1 MKKLITFLLMLSGYA
16 SGQVSNDQLM
26 PAARNGINKPQ
37 HFPPI
42 VINDYIDVRSFDVC
56 KNEMIVSDASRFYA
70 GDTVLIIQMKGA
82 RIDTTNSAL
91 FGTITDYGNAGNY
104 EFNYIAQ
111 KNGNLITFR
120 NKITR
125 SYDVPDGFVQL
136 VRVPYYTNANF
147 IEPLTCDPWDGL
159 KGGVL
164 VLNAKSV
171 YLQEFIEVN
180 GKGFFGGAG
189 FNSGANALTCTENNY
204 NYPASNTV
212 SAFKGE
218 SIAVVPAT
226 IAKGKGRPAGGG
238 GGGLGHNSGGGG
250 GGNGGVGGAGGF
262 QSDICSGPPADNRG
276 IGGNLLSNTSVLNK
290 VFLGSGGGAGHA
302 DDPGNY
308 PMKGGTGGG
317 IIIINAQFFQ
327 ANGEPITAN
336 GDSGR
341 VCDFFESVNCREG
354 MGGGG
359 SGGTIL
365 FNVNQQLDNVSLEA
379 RGGSG
384 ADMQGII
391 TASGRLGPGGGGGA
405 GVIFINNLSLPAT
418 ITTITAGGKSGVITT
433 DSNNPW
439 GAAAGADGINLFGLV
454 LPFDSILFQKN
465 IDSVRISES
474 ISNCNNYSFMG
485 LAYTNTVPVANWQW
499 SFGDGGTANT
509 QNVLHTFTATGTYK
523 VKLTVTDINGCKDS
537 IIKNITISNVVTADA
552 GNNQSFCSN
561 SAISIMLNGS
571 SNGTNYSWA
580 PSVYLDN
587 PAQQN
592 PIATV
597 DRTTVFYMTVS
608 DNAGCSSTD
617 SVIIS
622 VNPVPDI
629 RASKKNDISCT
640 LASAGLLAT
649 GGLQYLWSHSSTL
662 NNSNIPNPVAM
673 PGSTTTYTVTG
684 TGPGGCSNTDTVTVL
699 VSLRRGI
706 YELPN
711 SFTPNGDG
719 LNDCFGLKYRDGIQS
734 IIFHV
739 YNYLGQKVFETANA
753 GDCWDGSFDGKKAAI
768 GNYVYYIKANTLC
781 GQVVRQGNVLLIR

>member
-1 MKKLITFLLMLSGYA
+1 MKKLIPFLFVFSGCA
-16 SGQVSNDQLM
+16 SGQIPGDQPLLS
-26 PAARNGINKPQ
+26 ARYGINKPQ

-42 VINDYIDVRSFDVC
+42 VINDYIDVRSFDIC
-56 KNEMIVSDASRFYA
+56 KNEMIVSDASRFYP

-82 RIDTTNSAL
+82 RIDTTNSVAS
-91 FGTITDYGNAGNY
+91 GTITDYGNAGNY

-111 KNGNLITFR
+111 KAGNLITFR

-136 VRVPYYTNANF
+136 VRVPYYTNAGF
-147 IEPLTCDPWDGL
+147 IEPLTCDPWDGF

-171 YLQEFIEVN
+171 YLQEFIDVN
-180 GKGFFGGAG
+180 GKGFFGGSG

-204 NYPASNTV
+204 NYPASHTV

-218 SIAVVPAT
+218 SIAVVPPSAV
-226 IAKGKGRPAGGG
+226 KGRGSPAGGG

-250 GGNGGVGGAGGF
+250 GGNGGVGGTGGY
-262 QSDICSGPPADNRG
+262 QSDLCSGPPADNRG
-276 IGGNLLSNTSVLNK
+276 IGGHLLNNSSLLNK

-308 PMKGGTGGG
+308 PMKGGAGGG

-327 ANGEPITAN
+327 SNGEPITAN

-365 FNVNQQLDNVSLEA
+365 FNVNQQSDNVTLEA

-384 ADMQGII
+384 ADMQGNI
-391 TASGRLGPGGGGGA
+391 AAGRLGPGGGGGG
-405 GVIFINNLSLPAT
+405 GVIFINNGSLPAT
-418 ITTITAGGKSGVITT
+418 ITAVTAGGKSGVITT
-433 DSNNPW
+433 DSNNSW
-439 GAAAGADGINLFGLV
+439 GAVAGADGINLFGLALPVDSV
-454 LPFDSILFQKN
+454 LFEKN

-474 ISNCNNYSFMG
+474 ISSCSNYDFMG
-485 LAYTNTVPVANWQW
+485 LAYTNTIPIASWQW
-499 SFGDGGTANT
+499 FFGDGGTANT
-509 QNVLHTFTATGTYK
+509 QNTLHTYTAAGTYA
-523 VKLTVTDINGCKDS
+523 VKLIVTDINGCKDS
-537 IIKNITISNVVTADA
+537 ITKSITVSNVVTADA

-561 SAISIMLNGS
+561 TGISTSLSGS
-571 SNGTNYSWA
+571 GNGTNYSWIPA
-580 PSVYLDN
+580 VYLND

-597 DRTTVFYMTVS
+597 NRLTVFYLTVS
-608 DNAGCSSTD
+608 DNSGCSSTD
-617 SVIIS
+617 SVVIN

-629 RASKKNDISCT
+629 RASKTNDISCSF
-640 LASAGLLAT
+640 ASAGLQAT
-649 GGLQYLWSHSSTL
+649 GGLQYMWTPASTL
-662 NNSNIPNPVAM
+662 SNSSISNPVAT
-673 PGSTTTYTVTG
+673 PASTTTYTVTG
-684 TGPGGCSNTDTVTVL
+684 TGPGGCINTDTVTVS

-706 YELPN
+706 FELPN

-719 LNDCFGLKYRDGIQS
+719 LNDCFGFKYRDGIQS
-734 IIFHV
+734 IVFHV
-739 YNYLGQKVFETANA
+739 YNYLGQKIFETANV
-753 GDCWDGSFDGKKAAI
+753 GDCWEGIFDGKKAAT

-781 GQVVRQGNVLLIR
+781 GQVIRQGNVLLIR